1 VKSDLRSSFG
11 NENER
16 QNCLAKIVS
25 IHSFRGGTGKSNT
38 TANLAAMIA
47 HDGNR
52 VAVVDTDIQSPGI
65 HILFELREECV
76 KYCLND
82 YLWGNCSI
90 EQAAYDVTAAATGTD
105 GDSSGGESSERSRVF
120 LIPASINAGEIG
132 RVIKE
137 GYDVGILNDGFKRL
151 ISELKLDYLLIDTHP
166 GVNEETLLSIVISD
180 MLLLVLRPDKQDF
193 QGTSVTLELT
203 RRLGVGDPLLVVNK
217 VPPGMDRDGLKQKV
231 ESAYQ
236 ARVVAMMPLN
246 HEIVRLA
253 SHGIFINRY
262 AEHPFTRELRLVA
275 DAITGKAT
283 GVCHA

>member
-1 VKSDLRSSFG
+1 LHSSFG
-11 NENER
+11 SENER
-16 QNCLAKIVS
+16 QNRLAKTVS

-47 HDGNR
+47 RDGNR

-82 YLWGNCSI
+82 YLWGNCPI

-105 GDSSGGESSERSRVF
+105 GDSTGGDASERSRVF
-120 LIPASINAGEIG
+120 LVPASINAGEIG

-151 ISELKLDYLLIDTHP
+151 IRELKLDYLLIDTHP
-166 GVNEETLLSIVISD
+166 GVNEETLLSIVVSD

-262 AEHPFTRELRLVA
+262 PEHPFTRELRLVA
-275 DAITGKAT
+275 EAITCKSSG
-283 GVCHA
+283 GSHA